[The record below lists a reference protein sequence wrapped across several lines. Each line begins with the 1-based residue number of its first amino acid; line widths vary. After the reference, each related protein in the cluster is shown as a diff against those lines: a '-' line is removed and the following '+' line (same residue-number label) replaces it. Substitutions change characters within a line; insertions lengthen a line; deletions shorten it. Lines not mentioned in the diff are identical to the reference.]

1 MKTSNK
7 IFLGLLA
14 IIALKVLTGMVI
26 LRSNLSPKGMGDGD
40 IVVEGNGILKTQKL
54 AVADFSKLFIDGHY
68 EVILSQGTEFLEIT
82 SDENLVNHF
91 TTEKTK
97 DGILII
103 TAKEEYTLQPKGAV
117 KIKLGF
123 KTLSEIEISGKTI
136 ISSVDTL
143 SFENLQLNIRNVSKA
158 NLSVAVAENLNIWMK
173 DVTEANLNGHA
184 FNSKIELSDIG
195 KLYAKDLVLK
205 TAHAQTRD
213 LSFADLNVIQK
224 IEAHAADRSTI
235 EYIGQP
241 KGQLNDR
248 DMGRILKK

>member
-14 IIALKVLTGMVI
+14 VIALNVLTGMVI
-26 LRSNLSPKGMGDGD
+26 LRSNLSPKGMGNGD
-40 IVVEGNGILKTQKL
+40 IVVKGNGTLKTQKL

-68 EVILSQGTEFLEIT
+68 EVVLSQGTEFLEIT
-82 SDENLVNHF
+82 SDENLVDHF

-103 TAKEEYTLQPKGAV
+103 KAKEEYSLQPKGAV

-123 KTLSEIEISGKTI
+123 KTLSEIEISGKTA
-136 ISSVDTL
+136 ISSVGTL

-158 NLSVAVAENLNIWMK
+158 NLSINVKENLNIWMK
-173 DVTEANLNGHA
+173 DIAEANLKGQT
-184 FNSKIELSDIG
+184 FKSKIELSDIA
-195 KLYAKDLVLK
+195 KLYAKDLVLQ
-205 TAHAQTRD
+205 TVHIQTRD
-213 LSFADLNVIQK
+213 MSFADLNVTQK
-224 IEAHAADRSTI
+224 IDAQAADKSTI

-248 DMGRILKK
+248 DMSRIRKK